1 MLIAQAIALFVDH
14 NRDKVRAV
22 NEENYKEWKKDCLS
36 DQYARSNGRADTVRW
51 IEQQIGLSEEM
62 GASYEQL
69 QDEFTMRVFLGAVD
83 KMTEKLIPFYG
94 DAEYT
99 GSGLELSDDLIID
112 EQIAEIGVNRPGR
125 LHPVQM
131 SDRNERAGYYF
142 FSDSNMKVFQSII
155 ETSCTDRGVF
165 ITSEKFADGARWYF
179 VRVFLDNND
188 VYTVTDKIGTLNHAR
203 EIMLI
208 VDWMIGR
215 NEQ

>member
-1 MLIAQAIALFVDH
+1 MLVAQAVALFVDH
-14 NRDKVRAV
+14 NRDEVRAV
-22 NEENYKEWKKDCLS
+22 YEENFKDWKKDCFS
-36 DQYARSNGRADTVRW
+36 IQHARSNGRADTVRW
-51 IEQQIGLSEEM
+51 IEEQIGLDEKM

-69 QDEFTMRVFLGAVD
+69 QDDFTMRVFMGAVD
-83 KMTEKLIPFYG
+83 KMGAKLIPFYG

-99 GSGLELSDDLIID
+99 GSALELSDDLIID
-112 EQIAEIGVNRPGR
+112 DQMAEIGVNRPGR

-131 SDRNERAGYYF
+131 ADRNDRAGYCF

-165 ITSEKFADGARWYF
+165 ITSEKFGDGARCYF

-188 VYTVTDKIGTLNHAR
+188 VYTVTDKIGTMNHAR

-208 VDWMIGR
+208 VDWMIGQ
-215 NEQ
+215 NK

>member
-1 MLIAQAIALFVDH
+1 MLVAQAVALFVDH
-14 NRDKVRAV
+14 NREEVRAV
-22 NEENYKEWKKDCLS
+22 NEENFKDWKKDCFS
-36 DQYARSNGRADTVRW
+36 IQHARSNGRADTVRW
-51 IEQQIGLSEEM
+51 IEEQIGLDEKM

-69 QDEFTMRVFLGAVD
+69 QDNFTMRVFLGAVD

-142 FSDSNMKVFQSII
+142 FSESNMLVFQSII

-165 ITSEKFADGARWYF
+165 ITSEKFDRDPRHYC
-179 VRVFLDNND
+179 VRVFLENGD
-188 VYTVTDKIGTLNHAR
+188 VYTVSEKIGTLNHAR

-208 VDWMIGR
+208 VDWLIGQ
-215 NEQ
+215 NK

>member
-1 MLIAQAIALFVDH
+1 MLVAQAIALFVDH
-14 NRDKVRAV
+14 NRDEVRAV
-22 NEENYKEWKKDCLS
+22 NEENFKDWKKDCFS
-36 DQYARSNGRADTVRW
+36 IQHARSNGRADTVRW
-51 IEQQIGLSEEM
+51 IEEQIGLSEEM

-69 QDEFTMRVFLGAVD
+69 QDDFTMRVFLGAVD

-99 GSGLELSDDLIID
+99 GSELELSDDLIID

-165 ITSEKFADGARWYF
+165 ITSEKFANGARWYF
-179 VRVFLDNND
+179 VRVFLDNGD
-188 VYTVTDKIGTLNHAR
+188 VYTVTDKIGTMNHAR

-208 VDWMIGR
+208 VDWLIGQ
-215 NEQ
+215 NK

>member
-1 MLIAQAIALFVDH
+1 MLVAQAVALFVDH
-14 NRDKVRAV
+14 NREEVRAV
-22 NEENYKEWKKDCLS
+22 NEENFKDWKKDCFS
-36 DQYARSNGRADTVRW
+36 IQHARSNGRADTVRW
-51 IEQQIGLSEEM
+51 IEEQIGLDEKM

-142 FSDSNMKVFQSII
+142 FSDSNMKMFQSII

-165 ITSEKFADGARWYF
+165 ITSEKFDRDPRHYY
-179 VRVFLDNND
+179 VRVFLENGD
-188 VYTVTDKIGTLNHAR
+188 VYTVSEKIGTLNHAR

-208 VDWMIGR
+208 VDWMIGQ
-215 NEQ
+215 NK

>member
-1 MLIAQAIALFVDH
+1 MLIAQAVALFVDH
-14 NRDKVRAV
+14 NREEVRAV
-22 NEENYKEWKKDCLS
+22 NEENFKDWKKDCFS
-36 DQYARSNGRADTVRW
+36 IQHARSNGRADTVRW
-51 IEQQIGLSEEM
+51 IEEQIGLSEEM

-69 QDEFTMRVFLGAVD
+69 QDDFTMRVFLGAVD

-112 EQIAEIGVNRPGR
+112 ERIAEIGVNRPGR

-188 VYTVTDKIGTLNHAR
+188 VYTVSEKIGTLNHAR

-208 VDWMIGR
+208 VDWLIGQ
-215 NEQ
+215 NK

>member
-1 MLIAQAIALFVDH
+1 MLIAQAVALFVDH
-14 NRDKVRAV
+14 NREEVRAV
-22 NEENYKEWKKDCLS
+22 NEENFKDWKKDCIS
-36 DQYARSNGRADTVRW
+36 IQHARSNGRADTVRW
-51 IEQQIGLSEEM
+51 IEEQIGLDEKM

-69 QDEFTMRVFLGAVD
+69 QDDFTMRVFLGAVD

-99 GSGLELSDDLIID
+99 GSALELSDDLIIE

-131 SDRNERAGYYF
+131 SDRNERAGYHF
-142 FSDSNMKVFQSII
+142 FSESNMLVFQSII

-165 ITSEKFADGARWYF
+165 ITSEKFDRDPRHYC
-179 VRVFLDNND
+179 VRVFLENGD
-188 VYTVTDKIGTLNHAR
+188 VYTVTEKIGTMNHAR

-208 VDWMIGR
+208 VDWMIGQ
-215 NEQ
+215 NK

>member
-1 MLIAQAIALFVDH
+1 MLVAQAVALFVDH

-22 NEENYKEWKKDCLS
+22 NEENFKEWKKDCIS
-36 DQYARSNGRADTVRW
+36 VQYARSNGRADTVRW
-51 IEQQIGLSEEM
+51 IEEQIGLSEEM

-69 QDEFTMRVFLGAVD
+69 QDEFTMRVFMGAVD
-83 KMTEKLIPFYG
+83 KMGAKLIPFYG

-99 GSGLELSDDLIID
+99 GSALKLKNDLIID

-131 SDRNERAGYYF
+131 ADRNERAGYYF
-142 FSDSNMKVFQSII
+142 FSESNMLVFQSII

-165 ITSEKFADGARWYF
+165 ITSEKFDRDPRHYY
-179 VRVFLDNND
+179 VRVFLENGD
-188 VYTVTDKIGTLNHAR
+188 VYTVSEKIGTLNHAR

-208 VDWMIGR
+208 VDWLIGQ
-215 NEQ
+215 NK

>member
-1 MLIAQAIALFVDH
+1 MLIAQAVALFVDH
-14 NRDKVRAV
+14 NREEVRAV
-22 NEENYKEWKKDCLS
+22 NEENFKDWKKDCFS
-36 DQYARSNGRADTVRW
+36 IQHARSNGRADTVRW
-51 IEQQIGLSEEM
+51 IEEQIGLSEEM

-69 QDEFTMRVFLGAVD
+69 QDDFTMRVFLGAVD

-99 GSGLELSDDLIID
+99 GSALELSDDLIIE

-179 VRVFLDNND
+179 VRVFLENGD
-188 VYTVTDKIGTLNHAR
+188 VYTVTEKIGTMNHAR

-208 VDWMIGR
+208 VDWLIGQ
-215 NEQ
+215 NK

>member
-1 MLIAQAIALFVDH
+1 MLVAQAVALFVDH

-22 NEENYKEWKKDCLS
+22 YEKNFKEWKNDCLS

-51 IEQQIGLSEEM
+51 IEEQIGLSEEM

-69 QDEFTMRVFLGAVD
+69 QDDFTMRVFMGAVD
-83 KMTEKLIPFYG
+83 KMGAKLIPFYG
-94 DAEYT
+94 DAEYD
-99 GSGLELSDDLIID
+99 GSGLELSDELIID

-142 FSDSNMKVFQSII
+142 FSDSNMLVFQSII

-165 ITSEKFADGARWYF
+165 ITSEKFDRDPRHYY
-179 VRVFLDNND
+179 VRVFLENGD
-188 VYTVTDKIGTLNHAR
+188 VYTVTEKIGTIDHAR

-208 VDWMIGR
+208 VDWMIGQ
-215 NEQ
+215 NK

>member
-1 MLIAQAIALFVDH
+1 MLVAQAVALFVDH
-14 NRDKVRAV
+14 NREEVRAV
-22 NEENYKEWKKDCLS
+22 NEENFKDWKKDCFS
-36 DQYARSNGRADTVRW
+36 IQHARSNGRADTVRW
-51 IEQQIGLSEEM
+51 IEEQIGLDEKM

-142 FSDSNMKVFQSII
+142 FSDSNMKMFQSII

-165 ITSEKFADGARWYF
+165 ITSEKFDRDPRHYY
-179 VRVFLDNND
+179 VRVFLENGD
-188 VYTVTDKIGTLNHAR
+188 VYTVSEKIGTMNHAR

-208 VDWMIGR
+208 VDWLIGQ
-215 NEQ
+215 NK

>member
-1 MLIAQAIALFVDH
+1 MLVAQAVALFVDH
-14 NRDKVRAV
+14 NREEVRAV
-22 NEENYKEWKKDCLS
+22 NEENFKDWKKDCFS
-36 DQYARSNGRADTVRW
+36 IQHARSNARADTVRW
-51 IEQQIGLSEEM
+51 IEEQIGLSEKM

-69 QDEFTMRVFLGAVD
+69 QDDFTMRVFLGAVD

-142 FSDSNMKVFQSII
+142 FSDSNMKMFQSII

-165 ITSEKFADGARWYF
+165 ITSEKFDRDPRHYY
-179 VRVFLDNND
+179 VRVFLENGD
-188 VYTVTDKIGTLNHAR
+188 VYTVTEKIGTMNHAR

-208 VDWMIGR
+208 VDWLIGQ
-215 NEQ
+215 NK

>member
-1 MLIAQAIALFVDH
+1 MLIAQAVALFVDH
-14 NRDKVRAV
+14 NRDEVRAV
-22 NEENYKEWKKDCLS
+22 NEENFKDWKKDCFS
-36 DQYARSNGRADTVRW
+36 IQHARSNGRADTVRW
-51 IEQQIGLSEEM
+51 IEEQIGLSEEM

-99 GSGLELSDDLIID
+99 GSGLKLKNDLIID

-131 SDRNERAGYYF
+131 SDRNERAGYF
-142 FSDSNMKVFQSII
+142 FFRHDTMKAFQSII

-165 ITSEKFADGARWYF
+165 ITSEKFDRDPRHYC
-179 VRVFLDNND
+179 VRVFLENGD
-188 VYTVTDKIGTLNHAR
+188 VYTVSEKIGTLNHAR

-208 VDWMIGR
+208 VDWMIGQ
-215 NEQ
+215 NK